1 MQSDIKIAVDAMGGD
16 NAPGE
21 IIKGAL
27 EALETLPIKLM
38 LVGQSCVIEQEL
50 KNYTYDKARVDI
62 VQASEII
69 GNDEVPTVA
78 IKQKKDSSIVVGLN
92 LVKNGEAKAFISA
105 GCTGA
110 LLTGATVIVGRL
122 KGVERPALATLIPN
136 KKGFSLLIDCGAN
149 VDSKPTYLAQYAK
162 MGSIYVENILNI
174 NAPKVGLVNIGAERE
189 KGDTLTKEAYPLLEQ
204 AGINFIGN
212 VEAREVPFGKADVIV
227 CDAFVGNV
235 ILKYTEGFAK
245 ALLSIMKA
253 EIMQGTL
260 SKLGALLIKPALK
273 RMMKKLD
280 YTEYGGAPLLG
291 LKGLVVK
298 THGSADA
305 NAVKNTIKQC
315 VNLVQTQ
322 VVEKTSAKILENNQL

>member
-1 MQSDIKIAVDAMGGD
+1 MSEQIRIALDAMGGD
-16 NAPGE
+16 NAPSE

-27 EALETLPIKLM
+27 LALNDLPIKLI
-38 LVGQSCVIEQEL
+38 LVGQSDKIKAEL
-50 KNYTYDKARVDI
+50 KKHKVDKSKLEI

-69 GNDEVPTVA
+69 GNDEIPTLA

-92 LVKNGEAKAFISA
+92 LVKQKKAEAFISA

-122 KGVERPALATLIPN
+122 KGVERPALGTLIPN
-136 KKGFSLLIDCGAN
+136 KKGFELIIDAGAN
-149 VDSKPTYLAQYAK
+149 VDSKPTYLAQFAQ
-162 MGSIYVENILNI
+162 MGSIYVENMLNI
-174 NAPKVGLVNIGAERE
+174 KNPKVGLVNIGEEKE
-189 KGDTLTKEAYPLLEQ
+189 KGNTLTKEAYPLLEN

-212 VEAREVPFGKADVIV
+212 VEAREIPMGKADVVV

-235 ILKYTEGFAK
+235 ILKYSEGFAK

-253 EIMQGTL
+253 EIMQGLT
-260 SKLGALLIKPALK
+260 SKLGALLIKSSLK
-273 RMMKKLD
+273 NMMKKLD

-291 LKGLVVK
+291 LKGIVVK

-305 NAVKNTIKQC
+305 NAVKNTVKQC
-315 VNLVQTQ
+315 YNLV
-322 VVEKTSAKILENNQL
+322 KTKVIDKTAQKISEQN